1 MQTASHDLRYR
12 AAITVL
18 ILACISI
25 SCAKTTVTARQ
36 DYIEGD
42 KLSKPGRIIVYDF
55 AATLEDVPADDPMI
69 GFYAKPAKSLKADE
83 ISIGRRLGTE
93 IAGELVK
100 EIRDLGMPAE
110 RSNGGL
116 SAEIGD
122 LIIKGAFVTVDQG
135 DRLKRMLIGFGAG
148 AGELKTL
155 VEIYLLTAEGPRP
168 LVTEE
173 IKAAGG
179 KMPGML
185 VSIAA
190 AVAAGPAG
198 LSVGAAA
205 AAGPGGAAGTATVT
219 SGGVNVAK
227 EIGPESLGAAAKKTA
242 MEITK
247 ALSQIFA
254 RHGWIPAGNRD

>member
-1 MQTASHDLRYR
+1 MVLCDLLYR
-12 AAITVL
+12 AAIAAS

-25 SCAKTTVTARQ
+25 SCAKTTVTAQQ
-36 DYIEGD
+36 DYMEGEQ
-42 KLSKPGRIIVYDF
+42 LPKPDRIVVYDF

-83 ISIGRRLGTE
+83 VSIGRRLGAE

-100 EIRDLGMPAE
+100 EIRNLGMPAE
-110 RSNGGL
+110 RSSGG
-116 SAEIGD
+116 SSPGTGD
-122 LIIKGAFVTVDQG
+122 LIIRGVFVTIDPG

-148 AGELKTL
+148 AGELKTF
-155 VEIYLLTAEGPRP
+155 VEIYRLTAEGPRP

-173 IKAAGG
+173 IKATGG
-179 KMPGML
+179 RMPGML

-190 AVAAGPAG
+190 AIAAGPAG

-205 AAGPGGAAGTATVT
+205 AAGPAGAAGQAAAV
-219 SGGVNVAK
+219 SGGVNVVK
-227 EIGPESLGAAAKKTA
+227 EVGPESLGAAAKGTA
-242 MEITK
+242 KEIAK

-254 RHGWIPAGNRD
+254 RHGWIRTRNRD